1 MLWSEKVKSMVAEAV
16 AELQGKICLIQIRV
30 SPFPGVSLVGTVLM
44 FPVVPCGPAHKMQL
58 FPTDSFISTL
68 EIVPPAQHSQQA
80 QTVSC
85 TSHCHVQH
93 LSAGVK
99 QL

>member
-68 EIVPPAQHSQQA
+68 EIVPPSTASRHRLFP
-80 QTVSC
+80 V
-85 TSHCHVQH
+85 HCHVQH

>member
-1 MLWSEKVKSMVAEAV
+1 MLWSEKVKSMMAEAV
-16 AELQGKICLIQIRV
+16 AELQGKICLMQIRV
-30 SPFPGVSLVGTVLM
+30 SPFPEVSLVGTVLM

-68 EIVPPAQHSQQA
+68 EIVPPRPSTASRHRLFS
-80 QTVSC
+80 V
-85 TSHCHVQH
+85 HCHVQH